1 MSKRK
6 RIIALLVGVILL
18 AGTAGTL
25 AWLSVTGVLVN
36 QFGIGSVTPSVQ
48 EKLDGNVKS
57 DVKAKNTG
65 TAPAYIRAAV
75 DIYWQ
80 DATSGA
86 RMWEEPQADTYN
98 IVWSDSL
105 GDASGAN
112 SASSWVK
119 ASDGFYYWTSPVA
132 PGEETNVLITSV
144 KELKATEGRNLV
156 VDVSTQ
162 AVQSVPDNAVR
173 EAWSCA
179 VQDGVLI
186 PPYANGGE

>member
-48 EKLDGNVKS
+48 ETLNGKVKS

-65 TAPAYIRAAV
+65 TAPAYIRVAV

-80 DATSGA
+80 DQDGA
-86 RMWEEPQADTYN
+86 RLWDERRRSRRVRRITR
-98 IVWSDSL
+98 L
-105 GDASGAN
+105 RGA
-112 SASSWVK
+112 
-119 ASDGFYYWTSPVA
+119 
-132 PGEETNVLITSV
+132 
-144 KELKATEGRNLV
+144 
-156 VDVSTQ
+156 
-162 AVQSVPDNAVR
+162 
-173 EAWSCA
+173 C
-179 VQDGVLI
+179 
-186 PPYANGGE
+186 